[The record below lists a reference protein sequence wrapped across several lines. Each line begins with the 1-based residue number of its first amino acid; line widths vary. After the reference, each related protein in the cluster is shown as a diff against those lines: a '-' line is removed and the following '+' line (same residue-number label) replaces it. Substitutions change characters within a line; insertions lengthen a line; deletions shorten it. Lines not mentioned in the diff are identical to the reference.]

1 MRASLRASRN
11 RKVDSGDERG
21 GGGREEMWEEGEE
34 GRERGGPGV
43 NLDGRL
49 LVAAAVETLRRIDTK
64 RTPLMRARN

>member
-21 GGGREEMWEEGEE
+21 TEEMWEEGEE

>member
-1 MRASLRASRN
+1 
-11 RKVDSGDERG
+11 
-21 GGGREEMWEEGEE
+21 MWEEGEE